1 DIIIYYQEVIHFI
14 CHRRGLL
21 PTLITVIFLT
31 PFSGTCRLIIE
42 MILVIS
48 LMKQMNVLNNKR
60 LLNFRTKKRLFGDAG
75 HIV

>member
-1 DIIIYYQEVIHFI
+1 ERD
-14 CHRRGLL
+14 LL

-31 PFSGTCRLIIE
+31 PFSGACRPIIE

-60 LLNFRTKKRLFGDAG
+60 LLNFRTKKHLFGDAG
-75 HIV
+75 HIVRDIYTN